1 MCIFSISSLAREHV
15 SRINII
21 SMCSIKIDM
30 MNMNTKRIEN
40 VYVSSLHL
48 QSQHLED
55 QARRTIKSLKQLRA
69 IQWSSRLSRVKE
81 WAHLKEKEKRKEE
94 RVGEWEPLPH
104 PNICVWHGRVFTIY
118 ENTQLPSKNNTLVY
132 RQEDLNRY
140 SSDSECRSFVITNST
155 PTDTW
160 HNYSPG
166 RYKSIIK
173 RNYFPFNSMAA
184 VKTELSHCVCK
195 ELVSGH
201 SLHSQNEARAPLNF
215 IKH

>member
-1 MCIFSISSLAREHV
+1 MCMSPAYICNPSTW
-15 SRINII
+15 
-21 SMCSIKIDM
+21 K
-30 MNMNTKRIEN
+30 TKPGG
-40 VYVSSLHL
+40 
-48 QSQHLED
+48 
-55 QARRTIKSLKQLRA
+55 
-69 IQWSSRLSRVKE
+69 LSRVWSNWGLYSGAAGYPE
-81 WAHLKEKEKRKEE
+81 LKSEPSQREREKERREGGW
-94 RVGEWEPLPH
+94 VSAPP
-104 PNICVWHGRVFTIY
+104 PNICGWHGRVFTIY

-140 SSDSECRSFVITNST
+140 PSDSECRSFVITNST

-173 RNYFPFNSMAA
+173 RNYFPFTSMAA
-184 VKTELSHCVCK
+184 IKTELSHCVCE

-215 IKH
+215 IKG